1 MKHTIIIL
9 IIIGTFGCN
18 STNKKVQLGNLNTND
33 SSVIKTV
40 IINNP
45 NFKKYIESLDQIPL
59 PLKHSSTSEL
69 PKLSDNYDKLEFQK
83 VKHVW
88 TSKPLGLLYQTDKNI
103 VTIDVS
109 IGDIGLVPFVMS
121 YDLNGNKIDSL
132 GPYQKS
138 GWDMGYEAVEYV
150 TFTKDMTII
159 VADTVKTW
167 KLNADE
173 SDIIKDS
180 VTIKIDTVI
189 YRVSESGKFIK
200 NE

>member
-18 STNKKVQLGNLNTND
+18 STNKKGQLGNLNTND

-83 VKHVW
+83 FKHVW
-88 TSKPLGLLYQTDKNI
+88 TSKPLGLLYQTDKNV

>member
-83 VKHVW
+83 FKHVW
-88 TSKPLGLLYQTDKNI
+88 TSKPLGLLYQTDKNV

-121 YDLNGNKIDSL
+121 YDLKGNKIDSL